1 MKGVLVMNLNT
12 NLKKAWQMLWS
23 YRSLWLFGA
32 VLALVGAN
40 IIYPFTWRD
49 WANNDQ
55 WTRIKLS
62 DSTTI
67 QVPGVD
73 MTIDLTAPGG
83 FRIITPDVTTWSEF
97 NDLVD
102 QLDLDAS
109 INLWPILIEVALIL
123 VVLLLFGMLA
133 RYVTETAMIRMVN
146 ETEEAGERLSF
157 WEGLQR
163 GFSFRA
169 GRLFLLDLAIGILT
183 TVAFIVFF
191 GLATTPILLAIRS
204 HEIILVTAGVGTFG
218 LLVLAFYLWLAVSAV
233 LSLVLQTIRRA
244 CVLEQQSLLVSIRQ
258 GVTLTKHH
266 LKEIGPL
273 WLVWMGLRLLWIPL
287 AVPILILFVPFLL
300 LTIPLGTA
308 LGGMPAAL
316 VAGITSLFMDGATP
330 WIMGALVGLPIFIVV
345 MISPILFVSGLV
357 EIYKSSIW
365 TLAYRDLKAMEL
377 PVQAPTPQAQAVTAS
392 RSAD

>member
-1 MKGVLVMNLNT
+1 MNLNT

-218 LLVLAFYLWLAVSAV
+218 LLVLAFYLWLAVRAV

>member
-1 MKGVLVMNLNT
+1 MNLNT

-183 TVAFIVFF
+183 TVAFIVLF